1 MGKGTCL
8 CRLGEDKDLLKVT
21 GLLIQLA
28 GLVVLIILWL
38 SSYTHH
44 TGVGIDHDFQRGD
57 RMLRTYSRI
66 SWTGYGSLWFGYG
79 SRWLESKEIV
89 KPENF
94 DLAAVFFRRVTK
106 PLASPA
112 HWNRLGFW
120 YIDVKQPKPAFWV
133 GIPSWLPVLAMSGFW
148 WLRRRF
154 RT

>member
-8 CRLGEDKDLLKVT
+8 CRLGKDKSLLKAT
-21 GLLIQLA
+21 GVLIQFA
-28 GLVVLIILWL
+28 CFVVLTVLWL

-44 TGVGIDHDFQRGD
+44 TGFGIDHDFQRGD
-57 RMLRTYSRI
+57 RTLRTYSRI

-79 SRWLESKEIV
+79 SRWLEAKEIV

-106 PLASPA
+106 PLASPT
-112 HWNRLGFW
+112 HWSRLGFW
-120 YIDVKQPKPAFWV
+120 YIHAQQPKPTFWV
-133 GIPSWLPVLAMSGFW
+133 GIPSWLPVLAMGGFW
-148 WLRRRF
+148 WLRRRV